1 MKTNLDF
8 QIVEDYKDLMSFS
21 IIDKSSYNVDLP
33 IKNPIV
39 EIQLPNYT
47 TKSILYY
54 NPRQVNTVNNFLLG
68 LGESEL
74 NSGLWRFRFSINPNT
89 TLFQEVTTLIITPE
103 INKLLRSLCNDTS
116 NENVLKIADLRSK
129 LELAKYITETCNED
143 KGILL
148 FNETVREINTLNK
161 C

>member
-116 NENVLKIADLRSK
+116 NENVLKIADLKSK

-148 FNETVREINTLNK
+148 FNETVREINALNK